1 MRCWADLSC
10 GHLGPGRLR
19 LAEPLLAVI
28 RGGYPVSGAGL
39 EAFFA
44 EKLVVIVIPSI
55 HFPFSIPVGMGF

>member
-1 MRCWADLSC
+1 
-10 GHLGPGRLR
+10 LR